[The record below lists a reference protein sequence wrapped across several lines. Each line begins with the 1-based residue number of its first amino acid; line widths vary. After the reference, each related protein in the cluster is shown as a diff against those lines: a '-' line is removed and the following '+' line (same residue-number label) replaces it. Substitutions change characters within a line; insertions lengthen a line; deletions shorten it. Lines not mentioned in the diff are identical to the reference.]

1 MTRLPPRSTLTD
13 TLLPYTTRFRSLP
26 AQGSQPYPRFEL
38 RLLIALLIGFV
49 QQEYGSMQSW
59 FREFMKNR
67 ARPGIRIRARLDSR
81 RQIED
86 RAMMTDAKA
95 DSAALEGPSGPP
107 LSRFE
112 RQRGKILDA
121 ATMLLDRKS
130 TRLNS
135 SH

>member
-1 MTRLPPRSTLTD
+1 
-13 TLLPYTTRFRSLP
+13 
-26 AQGSQPYPRFEL
+26 
-38 RLLIALLIGFV
+38 
-49 QQEYGSMQSW
+49 MQAW

-95 DSAALEGPSGPP
+95 DSSALEGPSGPP

-121 ATMLLDRKS
+121 ATMLLNQRGIPGMTLQAVEEKLGIKTTAVPYYFRYKS
-130 TRLNS
+130 MPNGRAPGREKRGQCCI
-135 SH
+135 

>member
-1 MTRLPPRSTLTD
+1 MRIR
-13 TLLPYTTRFRSLP
+13 YVSLYVCS
-26 AQGSQPYPRFEL
+26 ADL
-38 RLLIALLIGFV
+38 
-49 QQEYGSMQSW
+49 SMQAW

-121 ATMLLDRKS
+121 ATMLLNQRGIAGMTLQEVAEQLGQIGRGAVGGRRGSDG
-130 TRLNS
+130 
-135 SH
+135 